1 MIKNPKYVAMV
12 AVGALAL
19 SACGSETEGSAEEG
33 EDLVVD
39 GQTIASA
46 ELLEQAQ
53 EEGTFT
59 FYTASGESGEQFLLD
74 EFEELTGITGEI
86 IRIVPSRLNERALS
100 EHAADQL
107 AADVI
112 RTSGWDMI
120 DELAES
126 GVFQETDLPEDFNF
140 PEEFIH
146 DDGLYYTSYNRPYL
160 LGYNN
165 MEHEGESP
173 TSWNDLLEMEP
184 TAVVEITASGTS
196 QELVRF
202 QREEMGDEWVE
213 EQAAADVQVF
223 DSASPLTDAM
233 SRGELLSAPVPSTVG
248 LAAAGEGAPVTMVAP
263 EEGFPVNQVVIG
275 LTEQASNSAAAQ
287 VFINWTLSTEG
298 QSHATEV
305 GDYPVNAEVGL
316 PALEDTELPPLDDD
330 RVWTISKDDYL
341 DHYEEDADFWHELFN

>member
-1 MIKNPKYVAMV
+1 MKISTPIVLLV
-12 AVGALAL
+12 TGALVL
-19 SACGSETEGSAEEG
+19 SGCGNSDTEGAAEEG

-46 ELLEQAQ
+46 ELMEQAR

-59 FYTASGESGEQFLLD
+59 FYTASGEAGEQFLLD
-74 EFEELTGITGEI
+74 EFEELTGISGEV

-100 EHAADQL
+100 EHASDQL
-107 AADVI
+107 AADLI

-126 GVFQETDLPEDFNF
+126 GVFQETELPDDFDF
-140 PEEFIH
+140 PEEFVHENGI
-146 DDGLYYTSYNRPYL
+146 YYTSYNRPYL
-160 LGYNN
+160 MGYNE
-165 MEHEGESP
+165 MEHEGEAP
-173 TSWNDLLEMEP
+173 TSWNDLLEMG
-184 TAVVEITASGTS
+184 ASGVVEITASGTS

-213 EQAAADVQVF
+213 EQAASDVRVF

-233 SRGELLSAPVPSTVG
+233 ARGEIVAGPVPSTVG
-248 LAAAGEGAPVTMVAP
+248 LSAANEGAPIAMVAP

-275 LTEQASNSAAAQ
+275 LTEQASNPAAAQ
-287 VFINWTLSTEG
+287 VFLNWTLSTEG
-298 QSHATEV
+298 QSFATEV
-305 GDYPVNAEVGL
+305 GDYPVNAEVGVPGL
-316 PALEDTELPPLDDD
+316 GETELPPLDDE

-341 DHYEEDADFWHELFN
+341 ENYQEDADFWHELFN